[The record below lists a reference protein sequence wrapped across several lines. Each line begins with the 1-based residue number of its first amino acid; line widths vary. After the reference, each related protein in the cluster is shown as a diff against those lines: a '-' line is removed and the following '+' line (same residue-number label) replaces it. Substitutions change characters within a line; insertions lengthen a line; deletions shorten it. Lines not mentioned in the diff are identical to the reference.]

1 MTVYEMNYTKRLD
14 EMVDAIIH
22 KYGFEN
28 EKVVLFITWVEKLYN
43 QANYQN
49 REKLEKMFKG
59 FMK

>member
-14 EMVDAIIH
+14 EMVDAIIQ

-59 FMK
+59 FMR

>member
-1 MTVYEMNYTKRLD
+1 MNYTKRLD
-14 EMVDAIIH
+14 EMIDAIIQ

-49 REKLEKMFKG
+49 RERLEKMFKG
-59 FMK
+59 FMR